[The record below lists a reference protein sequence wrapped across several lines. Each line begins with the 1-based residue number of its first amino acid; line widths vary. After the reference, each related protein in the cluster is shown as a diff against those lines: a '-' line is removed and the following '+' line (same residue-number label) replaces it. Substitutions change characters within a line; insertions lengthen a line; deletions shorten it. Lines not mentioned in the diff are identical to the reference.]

1 MTGGGSESSPT
12 LKLRQAAT
20 GLWRLTGLAFLIAFG
35 CWAAGIVLPVLH
47 VTELFVFENDVSL
60 LGVVRGLF
68 AEGEIF
74 VGVLVLLFTLLLPPA
89 KLLLGAGLW
98 HLSSAGG
105 VGARRGVALLDAIGK
120 WAMLDVL
127 ILALIVVMLKSN
139 WLADAQAGTGLY
151 FFAASAILSM
161 IAGHGLRLTLRSAA

>member
-1 MTGGGSESSPT
+1 MSDGTTRRKSG

-20 GLWRLTGLAFLIAFG
+20 GLWRVTGLVFLVAFG

-47 VTELFVFENDVSL
+47 VTELFVFENEVSL
-60 LGVVRGLF
+60 LGIVQGLI

-74 VGVLVLLFTLLLPPA
+74 IGVLVLLFTLLLPPA

-105 VGARRGVALLDAIGK
+105 MSARRGVMWLDAIGK

-127 ILALIVVMLKSN
+127 ILALVVVMLKSN
-139 WLADAQAGTGLY
+139 WMADAQAGSGLY

-161 IAGHGLRLTLRSAA
+161 IAGHGLRLTVRSAT